1 MKFDNRKPVE
11 VISTRTMAKISKK
24 DLLFG
29 LVNLL
34 LVVGIVLT
42 LLLITRDLILW
53 LTPKKVG
60 ANLNTTKHQA
70 QTLDA
75 KNLDLI
81 LTKNLFGT
89 KSGEFKPLTSHEPSL
104 QQPTEYKLVGT
115 LAGSPNWGFAVFSD
129 SQGRQEF
136 IRVGSPVGNLGV
148 LKRVE
153 PQKVLV
159 MMKNG
164 QTIELNLVEIVRI
177 EDAQPQSQ
185 LQQVA
190 PKRLTDIAKQTGERS
205 FVVDQ
210 KKIQYAIENP
220 SQIMTD
226 ARLLPNFVDGIQKG
240 FVLREV
246 KPGGIYHSL
255 GLRDGDVLLRINEY
269 NINNPESGLQAFMA
283 LRGLE
288 RVHLD
293 IIRGGTNMTLTYLI
307 R

>member
-1 MKFDNRKPVE
+1 MSRIFNK
-11 VISTRTMAKISKK
+11 
-24 DLLFG
+24 G
-29 LVNLL
+29 LVFSLINLL

-42 LLLITRDLILW
+42 LLLIARDLILW
-53 LTPKKVG
+53 LTPKKVK
-60 ANLNTTKHQA
+60 ANLGTSQQVQDSDTK
-70 QTLDA
+70 D
-75 KNLDLI
+75 LDLI
-81 LTKNLFGT
+81 LKNNLFST
-89 KSGEFKPLTSHEPSL
+89 KSGEFKPLTSIEPSSN
-104 QQPTEYKLVGT
+104 QPSEYRLVGT
-115 LAGSPNWGFAVFSD
+115 LTGSPTWSFAVFSD

-148 LKRVE
+148 LKKVE
-153 PQKVLV
+153 PQKALV
-159 MMKNG
+159 VTKDG

-177 EDAQPQSQ
+177 EDAQPQAQ
-185 LQQVA
+185 IQQGP

-220 SQIMTD
+220 NQIMTD

-240 FVLREV
+240 FILREV
-246 KPGGIYHSL
+246 RPGGIYHSL

-283 LRGLE
+283 LKGLE
-288 RVHLD
+288 RVNLD